1 MNRGEALGFGAIVGF
16 GSIGLYYAVLYFFVF
31 QNFLVV
37 TKQLGYDMYPVEIE
51 LWWFF
56 FGFGMILGLRALTKS
71 YKWARRSFCD
81 HCGKELKK

>member
-1 MNRGEALGFGAIVGF
+1 MTDNNDIKEIFN
-16 GSIGLYYAVLYFFVF
+16 VLDNDKDGIISKQEFEFI
-31 QNFLVV
+31 
-37 TKQLGYDMYPVEIE
+37 TKELGYDMYSVESE
-51 LWWFF
+51 VWWFF